1 MRVYDPEFEYD
12 RDSLRFHLLNV
23 RKKYPNN
30 SFFKLAFQENYYGGD
45 VLDKSVEYTK
55 LADEYF
61 KNKEYDLA
69 YQNYKNARD
78 LVPTE
83 YSHSQNMALSKFN
96 LDKYQEAIDIIDYTL
111 DSLIVPDDAGRIYA
125 IRGGS
130 KLVLNKKRAACSDF
144 FKGVQKKDELSTT
157 LLLQNCQSFIEKIQ
171 FIEN

>member
-1 MRVYDPEFEYD
+1 MSVYDPEFEYD

-23 RKKYPNN
+23 RKYPNN
-30 SFFKLAFQENYYGGD
+30 SFLLAFQENYYRRCIRQI
-45 VLDKSVEYTK
+45 SWIYWII
-55 LADEYF
+55 DEYF

-111 DSLIVPDDAGRIYA
+111 IL
-125 IRGGS
+125 
-130 KLVLNKKRAACSDF
+130 
-144 FKGVQKKDELSTT
+144 
-157 LLLQNCQSFIEKIQ
+157 
-171 FIEN
+171 